1 MGTSEAFGRRG
12 HEPPGRDRGSG
23 ASAGTA
29 TVTRGLALGARLG
42 GQLLDLDLG
51 AADLVAHRRRVLFG
65 PLLERDLLDHARL
78 LADLGLLGGLGH
90 LDGALLEGRLGL
102 LGAELAVDPLALGLD
117 VLLAQAD
124 LLLDRPLDD
133 VAADPHPAAHDLALA
148 DLELLLDHRHG
159 LLPGLAASPLLLAG
173 RLVAVHDRG
182 GAVELLRGSLR
193 GDQRLAAPDR
203 VLEGAHVLLAEA
215 PARDLGPGLVRVAL
229 AEAPARD
236 LGPGLVRVALDDR
249 DVPALK
255 AGLEQLVHDLAHD
268 VGVEDASDGG
278 RHHSFPSVWL
288 SVGTPRFSPARR
300 PRSRRRR
307 GARRRPPRAG
317 A

>member
-12 HEPPGRDRGSG
+12 HEPAGRGRGSG

-51 AADLVAHRRRVLFG
+51 AADLVAHRRRVLLG

-102 LGAELAVDPLALGLD
+102 LGAELAVDPLALRLD

-182 GAVELLRGSLR
+182 GAVELLLGRLR

-203 VLEGAHVLLAEA
+203 FLEGPHVL
-215 PARDLGPGLVRVAL
+215 L

-249 DVPALK
+249 DVPALE
-255 AGLEQLVHDLAHD
+255 AGLDQLVQAITHH
-268 VGVEDASDGG
+268 VGGDDAREGG
-278 RHHSFPSVWL
+278 RHRSFPSVWYDCRL
-288 SVGTPRFSPARR
+288 GRRAPQPGASSPESAA
-300 PRSRRRR
+300 SR
-307 GARRRPPRAG
+307 
-317 A
+317 